1 VEVGLLLAQNRAL
14 LRFFMSQKELLD
26 QAGEIDRLRMIAAKI
41 RKIALEN
48 ITKTRAGHPGG
59 SLSVADIL
67 TALYFGRTYDAES
80 GLWENLLRYDPAD
93 PLWPNRDRLILSKG
107 HAAPA
112 LYAALA
118 LAGFFEEDLL
128 KIQRKIDSPLE
139 GHPAMYR
146 VYEENGRRVEHGTK
160 GVDFSTGSLGHGLS
174 AGAGMALHAKVYGYD
189 YLVYVI
195 LGDGDMQEG
204 MTWEACLTI
213 PNKKLNNL
221 CAIIDR
227 NRLQVD
233 GNTDDINSLDSLPAK
248 LEAFNWEV
256 REIDGHDFYA
266 LLGSLETFK
275 KSRRENHRPL
285 MLIADTIKGKGATEI
300 EGVCKYHAVPLTDEE
315 YERAEAECLAVI
327 ENSEQ
332 SMACRSSGDMR
343 VKPLTKS
350 YPREKEQDFQEIIR
364 QNPLEKYHEPTATRI
379 GYGNSLARLGAYEKI
394 FVLNADLM
402 GACGNT
408 AFCEKYP
415 EKAGDPSQRRSINVG
430 VQEANMMT
438 MAAAMA
444 SCGKIPV
451 VNSFGVFSTGRAWE
465 MVRQDIAYPRLNVKI
480 IGSHTGIAL
489 GEYGVSHQA
498 IADVGAMRIL
508 PGIVIIEPSD
518 AMQAD
523 ILFERALEYDGPV
536 YFRVGRNPT
545 PIIYAEN
552 NPYHVAPVKDFQIG
566 KGYTIKEGDDVCL
579 VCSGPVLVEAL
590 KVAEAVKE
598 RVMVIDMP
606 TIRPLDEALVKE
618 AALRTARICTVQD
631 HFQNGGLRDEVMSV
645 LVANRLRVGFE
656 SVALSG
662 FAKSGSPAD
671 LYDRFGLSA
680 RRIVEKLGLT
690 PV

>member
-1 VEVGLLLAQNRAL
+1 
-14 LRFFMSQKELLD
+14 MSQRKFLD
-26 QAGEIDRLRMIAAKI
+26 EAGEINRLKLIATKI
-41 RKIALEN
+41 RKDALEN
-48 ITKTRAGHPGG
+48 ITKTKAGHPGG

-67 TALYFGRTYDAES
+67 TALYFGRTCDPES
-80 GLWENLLRYDPAD
+80 GSWENILRYDPAD
-93 PLWPNRDRLILSKG
+93 PLWPDRDRLILSKG

-118 LAGFFEEDLL
+118 QAGFFKEDLL
-128 KIQRKIDSPLE
+128 KIYRKIDSPLE

-146 VYEENGRRVEHGTK
+146 VRKEKGRVVEHGTK

-189 YLVYVI
+189 CHVYVI

-213 PNKKLNNL
+213 PNKRLNNL
-221 CAIIDR
+221 CGVVDC

-233 GNTDDINSLDSLPAK
+233 GRTDDINRLDPLAQK

-256 REIDGHDFYA
+256 KEIDGHDFYA
-266 LLGSLETFK
+266 LIDALHEFK
-275 KSRRENHRPL
+275 KSRSEKARPL
-285 MLIADTIKGKGATEI
+285 MILANTIKGKGASEI
-300 EGVCKYHAVPLTDEE
+300 EDVCKYHAVPLNDEE
-315 YERAEAECLAVI
+315 YGRAETECLALI
-327 ENSEQ
+327 ENLEKRVSIQ
-332 SMACRSSGDMR
+332 AQGKIK
-343 VKPLTKS
+343 VKPIIKRS
-350 YPREKEQDFQEIIR
+350 ANEKEQNLGEIIR
-364 QNPLEKYHEPTATRI
+364 RNPCQMYREPTATRI
-379 GYGNSLARLGAYEKI
+379 GYGNALARLGEYEKI

-402 GACGNT
+402 GACAST

-415 EKAGDPSQRRSINVG
+415 ENAEEPHRRRSMNVG

-438 MAAAMA
+438 MGAAMA
-444 SCGKIPV
+444 ACGKIPV

-480 IGSHTGIAL
+480 IGSHTGISL

-518 AMQAD
+518 AVQAD
-523 ILFERALEYDGPV
+523 LLFEKVLQFDGPV

-545 PIIYAEN
+545 PLVYAEDN
-552 NPYHVAPVKDFQIG
+552 AFGVSQRREFQIG
-566 KGYTIKEGDDVCL
+566 RGYRIKEGKDITL
-579 VCSGPVLVEAL
+579 VCSGPILVEAL
-590 KVAEAVKE
+590 KVASLVKE
-598 RVMVIDMP
+598 SVAVIDMP
-606 TIRPLDEALVKE
+606 TIRPVDEGLVEE
-618 AALRTARICTVQD
+618 AARQTGRICTIQD
-631 HFQNGGLRDEVMSV
+631 HYENGGLRDEVMSV
-645 LVANRLRVGFE
+645 ITALRIPVRLDH
-656 SVALSG
+656 VALSG

-680 RRIVEKLGLT
+680 RRMIEKLKLT
-690 PV
+690 IK

>member
-1 VEVGLLLAQNRAL
+1 
-14 LRFFMSQKELLD
+14 MTQKGFLE
-26 QAGEIDRLRMIAAKI
+26 QFGEIERLKLISARI
-41 RKIALEN
+41 RKLALEN
-48 ITKTRAGHPGG
+48 ITRAKAGHPGG

-67 TALYFGRTYDAES
+67 TALYFGRAHDPES

-93 PLWPNRDRLILSKG
+93 PLWPNRDRVILSKG

-118 LAGFFEEDLL
+118 LAGFFSEDLL
-128 KIQRKIDSPLE
+128 KVRRKIDSPLE

-146 VYEENGRRVEHGTK
+146 VYKEGGRFVEHGTK

-174 AGAGMALHAKVYGYD
+174 AGAGMALHAEVYGYD
-189 YLVYVI
+189 YRVYVI

-213 PNKKLNNL
+213 PNKKLDNL
-221 CAIIDR
+221 CAVIDR

-233 GNTDDINSLDSLPAK
+233 GSTDDINSLDPLPEK

-256 REIDGHDFYA
+256 REIDGHDFCA
-266 LLGSLETFK
+266 IIDSLHTFK
-275 KSRRENHRPL
+275 KSRGEKGRPL
-285 MLIADTIKGKGATEI
+285 MLIADTIKGKGFSEI
-300 EGVCKYHAVPLTDEE
+300 EGVCKYHAVPLTEEE
-315 YERAEAECLAVI
+315 YGRAEMECRDVI
-327 ENSEQ
+327 EKSKQ
-332 SMACRSSGDMR
+332 AIARRSCGEIGL
-343 VKPLTKS
+343 KPPEKYSPL
-350 YPREKEQDFQEIIR
+350 EKEQDFQDIIR
-364 QNPLEKYHEPTATRI
+364 QNPFKKYHEPTATRI
-379 GYGNSLARLGAYEKI
+379 GYGNCLARLGAYEKI

-408 AFCEKYP
+408 AFCEQYP
-415 EKAGDPSQRRSINVG
+415 EQAADPSQRRSINVG

-444 SCGKIPV
+444 GCGKIPV

-518 AMQAD
+518 ALQAD
-523 ILFERALEYDGPV
+523 LLFEKALEYDGPV

-545 PIIYAEN
+545 PVIYAEN
-552 NPYHVAPVKDFQIG
+552 NPYDVAPAGEFQIG
-566 KGYTIKEGDDVCL
+566 KGYKIKEGKDVCL
-579 VCSGPVLVEAL
+579 ICSGPVLAEAL
-590 KVAEAVKE
+590 KAAEAVKE
-598 RVMVIDMP
+598 SVMVIDMP
-606 TIRPLDEALVKE
+606 TIRPLDESLVKE
-618 AALRTARICTVQD
+618 AALQTGRICTIQD
-631 HFQNGGLRDEVMSV
+631 HYENGGLRDEVMAV
-645 LVANRLRVGFE
+645 ITRAEIPVHFE
-656 SVALSG
+656 YVALSG

-680 RRIVEKLGLT
+680 KRVIEKLKLT
-690 PV
+690 RIDKE

>member
-1 VEVGLLLAQNRAL
+1 
-14 LRFFMSQKELLD
+14 MSQRELLD

-41 RKIALEN
+41 RKNALEN
-48 ITKTRAGHPGG
+48 ITKTGAGHPGG

-67 TALYFGRTYDAES
+67 AALYFGRTYDPES
-80 GLWENLLRYDPAD
+80 GLWENVLRYDPAD
-93 PLWPNRDRLILSKG
+93 PLWPDRDRLILGKG

-118 LAGFFEEDLL
+118 QAGFFSEDLL
-128 KIQRKIDSPLE
+128 KITRKIDSPLE

-146 VYEENGRRVEHGTK
+146 VREEDGRQVVHGTK

-174 AGAGMALHAKVYGYD
+174 AGAGMALHAKVYGHD
-189 YLVYVI
+189 YNVYVI

-213 PNKKLNNL
+213 PNKGLKRV
-221 CAIIDR
+221 CATVDC

-233 GNTDDINSLDSLPAK
+233 GRTEDINSLEPLARK

-256 REIDGHDFYA
+256 KEIDGHDFYA
-266 LLGSLETFK
+266 LLDALHGFK
-275 KSRRENHRPL
+275 TSRSEKARPL
-285 MLIADTIKGKGATEI
+285 MILAHTVKGKGVSEI
-300 EGVCKYHAVPLTDEE
+300 EDVCKYHAVPLSEEE
-315 YERAEAECLAVI
+315 YGRAETECLALLDDLEKRVPAPLRREI
-327 ENSEQ
+327 E
-332 SMACRSSGDMR
+332 
-343 VKPLTKS
+343 VKPLVKRT
-350 YPREKEQDFQEIIR
+350 PDRKEQSLAEIIHR
-364 QNPLEKYHEPTATRI
+364 NPCQKYGEPTATRI
-379 GYGNSLARLGAYEKI
+379 GYGNALARLGEYEKI

-402 GACGNT
+402 GACGVT

-415 EKAGDPSQRRSINVG
+415 ENAEEPWARRSMNVG

-438 MAAAMA
+438 MGAALAA
-444 SCGKIPV
+444 CGKIPV

-508 PGIVIIEPSD
+508 PGMVIIEPSD
-518 AMQAD
+518 ALQAD
-523 ILFERALEYDGPV
+523 LLFQEALQYDGPV

-545 PIIYAEN
+545 P
-552 NPYHVAPVKDFQIG
+552 PVYEEGNAFGVSPVRKFEIG
-566 KGYTIKEGDDVCL
+566 KGYRVRQGKDLTLI
-579 VCSGPVLVEAL
+579 CSGPILTEAL
-590 KVAEAVKE
+590 KAADWVKE
-598 RVMVIDMP
+598 SVAVIDMP
-606 TIRPLDEALVKE
+606 TIRPLDGRLVEE
-618 AALRTARICTVQD
+618 AAAQTGRICTVQD
-631 HFQNGGLRDEVMSV
+631 HYENGGLRDEVMAV
-645 LVANRLRVGFE
+645 ITARRIPVQMDY
-656 SVALSG
+656 VALAG

-680 RRIVEKLGLT
+680 KRIIEKLKLT
-690 PV
+690 VK